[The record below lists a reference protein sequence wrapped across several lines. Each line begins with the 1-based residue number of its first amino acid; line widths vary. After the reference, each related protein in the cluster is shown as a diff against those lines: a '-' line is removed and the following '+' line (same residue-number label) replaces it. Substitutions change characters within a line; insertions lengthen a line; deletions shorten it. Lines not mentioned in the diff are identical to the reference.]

1 MNTTIADERS
11 YYWEMFDE
19 KEHAL
24 MTAFYKT
31 YKTLDPATAEP
42 NYESFARQPGR
53 SQKIS
58 DKHVVDFKEFFS
70 QNTKKTVPI
79 ARSAP

>member
-1 MNTTIADERS
+1 MNPTIADERS

-31 YKTLDPATAEP
+31 YKTLDPATADP
-42 NYESFARQPGR
+42 NYE
-53 SQKIS
+53 
-58 DKHVVDFKEFFS
+58 
-70 QNTKKTVPI
+70 T
-79 ARSAP
+79 